1 MIELEH
7 VYKRFEQKDFPM
19 EALQDVSLRVGKGE
33 VYSVVGPSGAGKSI
47 LIRCVNLLE
56 RPVQGRVVVDSQELT
71 ALSAEALAK
80 ARRQMGMI
88 FQHFN
93 LLSSRTALANVALPF
108 DIEGMEAKAREVKA
122 REMLDLV
129 GLTDKAESYPAQLS
143 GGQKQRVGIARAL
156 ATNPKILLSNEATS
170 ALDPQSTQSILALL
184 KQLNEELDLT
194 ILLITHQMEVV
205 EQVCDHVALMDSG
218 FCVEQDALTDLIADP
233 KSRLSRA
240 FFPRIQE
247 LATRPG
253 AVSAIITFLGREDD
267 EPVLATLVRSY
278 NVDVNIL
285 GGSIQTIA
293 GKRIDQLQVKLEG
306 EQTAQALEHLHQI
319 GLRVEVSA

>member
-7 VYKRFEQKDFPM
+7 VYKRFEQKDVPV
-19 EALQDVSLRVGKGE
+19 EALQDVSLRVGRGE
-33 VYSVVGPSGAGKSI
+33 VYGVVGPSGAGKST

-56 RPVQGRVVVDSQELT
+56 RPDQGRVMVDSLDLM
-71 ALSAEALAK
+71 ALSADGLAK
-80 ARRQMGMI
+80 ARRKMGMI

-93 LLSSRTALANVALPF
+93 LLSSRTALANVALPLE
-108 DIEGMEAKAREVKA
+108 IEGMERGARLVKA

-156 ATNPKILLSNEATS
+156 ATNPKILLSDEATS

-184 KQLNEELDLT
+184 KQLNEELGLT

-205 EQVCDHVALMDSG
+205 KQVCDHVALLESG
-218 FCVEQDALTDLIADP
+218 FCVEQGALTDLIADP
-233 KSRLSRA
+233 SSKLSKA

-247 LATRPG
+247 QTAGEGAT
-253 AVSAIITFLGREDD
+253 SAIITFLGKEAD
-267 EPVLATLVRSY
+267 EPVLASLVRSY

-293 GKRIDQLQVKLEG
+293 GKRIGQLQVELAG
-306 EQTAQALEHLHQI
+306 AQTDLAIKHLRAL